1 MRLKLYSNSI
11 YSVDLITGP
20 DDNWWQHKL
29 IVWWG
34 LDRGY
39 TICAN
44 VISISYDWR
53 DLLNETWPSTL
64 SFYYIIHKREFGR
77 IDVVLVS
84 KSLSFDIQIYIFL
97 EIYLKDSSGYDK
109 NHTSI
114 YICKTKQIKPLCKG
128 GKSLY
133 GSRTILIA
141 TCSDTWTIIKGWSI
155 G

>member
-64 SFYYIIHKREFGR
+64 SFYYVIHKREFGR

-97 EIYLKDSSGYDK
+97 EIY
-109 NHTSI
+109 
-114 YICKTKQIKPLCKG
+114 
-128 GKSLY
+128 
-133 GSRTILIA
+133 
-141 TCSDTWTIIKGWSI
+141 
-155 G
+155 